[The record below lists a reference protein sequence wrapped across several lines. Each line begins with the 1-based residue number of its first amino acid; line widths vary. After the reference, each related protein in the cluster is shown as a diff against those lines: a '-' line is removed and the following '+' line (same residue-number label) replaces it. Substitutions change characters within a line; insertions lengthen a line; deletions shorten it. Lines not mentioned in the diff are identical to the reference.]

1 MTPQQFIVK
10 WKRAN
15 LSERSA
21 AQQHFLDLCE
31 LLDQPKPAAVGTRT
45 FSPQPGQLSVCP
57 ENDSGTFNV
66 FRQEG
71 HASSMTARAVF

>member
-1 MTPQQFIVK
+1 MTPQQFIAK

-31 LLDQPKPAAVGTRT
+31 LLAQPANDAAAIHR
-45 FSPQPGQLSVCP
+45 
-57 ENDSGTFNV
+57 
-66 FRQEG
+66 
-71 HASSMTARAVF
+71 